1 MPSGI
6 AFTVCVAENYK
17 ANSRDDIAFYETAR
31 AIKSRLSWGV
41 SCTNPATP
49 FDDLTS
55 KLDSIQKINF
65 IEALDNLISEAEI
78 ALKQESH
85 EKALAIWNKHLGSKF
100 PTI

>member
-1 MPSGI
+1 
-6 AFTVCVAENYK
+6 
-17 ANSRDDIAFYETAR
+17 
-31 AIKSRLSWGV
+31 V